1 MLSQRDN
8 STAEFEAAAFEH
20 MNALFR
26 TAKALLRNTEEAE
39 DAVQEAYLQA
49 WKSFDRF
56 TPGTNCRAWMFG
68 ILFNVIRHHRRKWI
82 DRFRFGLPEGFELT
96 AAAPE
101 SIPDDLTDD
110 EVLSALEQIP
120 RHYAEVV
127 LLADVQEFSY
137 QEIREALGIPI
148 GTVMSRLSRGRQQL
162 RGKLAGV
169 AAAMG
174 IQSAE
179 ARLA

>member
-1 MLSQRDN
+1 MQRDS

-39 DAVQEAYLQA
+39 DVVQEAYLQA

-56 TPGTNCRAWMFG
+56 TPGTNCRAWMFS

-82 DRFRFGLPEGFELT
+82 DRFRFGLPEGFERI
-96 AAAPE
+96 AVAPE
-101 SIPDDLTDD
+101 SIPDNLTDD
-110 EVLSALEQIP
+110 EVLAALSQIP
-120 RHYAEVV
+120 RTYAEVV

-137 QEIREALGIPI
+137 KEIQQALNIPI

-174 IQSAE
+174 IQPAE
-179 ARLA
+179 AGLA